1 VVLINMENVSADRL
15 SKQLL
20 QIVLQNGIPSTQQ

>member
-20 QIVLQNGIPSTQQ
+20 QIVLQHGSASAP